1 MFLIAHYKFMSSKN
15 LRRCEWTEKFP
26 IDQLVDDENKVLT
39 FKTEKE
45 AKEAMVSWGVDL
57 GLAEESG
64 VVIERIQ

>member
-1 MFLIAHYKFMSSKN
+1 MSSKN

-26 IDQLVDDENKVLT
+26 IDQLVDEENKVLT

-45 AKEAMVSWGVDL
+45 AKEAMESWGVDL
-57 GLAEESG
+57 YMAEQSG

>member
-1 MFLIAHYKFMSSKN
+1 MSSKN

-26 IDQLVDDENKVLT
+26 IDQLVDEENKVLT

-45 AKEAMVSWGVDL
+45 AKEAMESWGVDL
-57 GLAEESG
+57 YIAEQSG

>member
-15 LRRCEWTEKFP
+15 LNEYQWTEKFP
-26 IDQLVDDENKVLT
+26 VDQLVDDENKILT

-45 AKEAMVSWGVDL
+45 AKEAMESWGVDL
-57 GLAEESG
+57 YIAEQSG